1 MPAAA
6 MTSVGL
12 HARQREEAAQKD
24 RERMAAP
31 KERHTLRSLLDEAG
45 LPHLEAVIDGGGA
58 SLTDLQAR
66 LSSNRP
72 MLLTYLRDLGI
83 ERLGERQQ
91 LANALTKAE
100 KAGRLPPPNPMPHL
114 RPATFEE
121 HDDGTVSVWLQLPA
135 NTASSQLKLSLD
147 ANSLHVTLAGAPTAL
162 AGRLYGL
169 VKPKD
174 CTWQIE
180 RAQRAEY
187 DPLVGAAEQPTTP
200 DTMAI
205 TLVKAEPRAWTA
217 LFVDGAFARRY
228 IPPPPA
234 PKVPERKEP
243 LKLNKNPG
251 ISPLAFKPRKFDP
264 GARAQRE
271 AQQAYTAKH
280 GALEA
285 EAAARSTASAK
296 EFWPSATAV
305 LVWREGCGSVRGAPE
320 HPEDTEP
327 LYWWVEDPGKMVVR
341 APTRRGL
348 APSELKLRSTA
359 SSVECFVGGC
369 ATPWCGHLVGKIVP
383 DKCTLEVISG
393 WSPPPPCRGTVA
405 ESGGEVGG
413 AGTGAGESEGGAAL
427 ASCCDT
433 LQLTLIKAESNLLW
447 LAPWPE
453 LKPPLDLRDKKAAMH
468 GELPRRDQLQID
480 GWEQVQEDGKWVIRL
495 PFKAGKYLTNDQL
508 RVAVTRDGLN
518 VHIAGQE
525 DSPFLAGK
533 LRGRIEPSRCTW
545 RVRHCKPKGTTAVDE
560 MVITIAKEQ
569 PSSSWRDLFQM
580 SYV

>member
-1 MPAAA
+1 MCT
-6 MTSVGL
+6 TSTVNTRTYADCLTSPCSAQVGL

-31 KERHTLRSLLDEAG
+31 KERHTLRSCGIGARPHEPWPLAWLCRRPLLLLSPRGCVIRRLLDEAG

-285 EAAARSTASAK
+285 EAAARCAAPVHGPRARARGSL
-296 EFWPSATAV
+296 PSAGGRA
-305 LVWREGCGSVRGAPE
+305 RARDAPR
-320 HPEDTEP
+320 H
-327 LYWWVEDPGKMVVR
+327 YARVR
-341 APTRRGL
+341 ACPPLTHSARAWHCFCPPSPFPAHSL
-348 APSELKLRSTA
+348 FALVHISCAPSFPALSAGGRSPRPCPLIPCPLRRRT
-359 SSVECFVGGC
+359 
-369 ATPWCGHLVGKIVP
+369 
-383 DKCTLEVISG
+383 
-393 WSPPPPCRGTVA
+393 
-405 ESGGEVGG
+405 
-413 AGTGAGESEGGAAL
+413 
-427 ASCCDT
+427 
-433 LQLTLIKAESNLLW
+433 
-447 LAPWPE
+447 
-453 LKPPLDLRDKKAAMH
+453 KPA
-468 GELPRRDQLQID
+468 
-480 GWEQVQEDGKWVIRL
+480 
-495 PFKAGKYLTNDQL
+495 
-508 RVAVTRDGLN
+508 
-518 VHIAGQE
+518 
-525 DSPFLAGK
+525 
-533 LRGRIEPSRCTW
+533 
-545 RVRHCKPKGTTAVDE
+545 
-560 MVITIAKEQ
+560 
-569 PSSSWRDLFQM
+569 
-580 SYV
+580 